1 MKELTTENKLDL
13 VFQINNSIVNTKLT
27 KTEIQEVTN
36 LQHCIINNIVNPE
49 VRNTNDLT
57 DLCVVFG
64 RVCNMLEQPG
74 KYDGN
79 YRKIF
84 SDNYF
89 VTTGIPDNA
98 KIRLI
103 KERNDLYCS
112 VDNKLTNKGKWDIA
126 QCVRVLIKLMN
137 FWKPEE

>member
-1 MKELTTENKLDL
+1 MKELTAENKLDL
-13 VFQINNSIVNTKLT
+13 VFQINNGIVNTKMT
-27 KTEIQEVTN
+27 KTVMQEVMN
-36 LQHCIINNIVNPE
+36 LQHCIINNIINPR
-49 VRNTNDLT
+49 VQNTNDLT

-74 KYDGN
+74 KYDGG
-79 YRKIF
+79 YREVL

-103 KERNDLYCS
+103 KEQNNLYCS
-112 VDNKLTNKGKWDIA
+112 VNDKLTAKDKWDIA
-126 QCVRVLIKLMN
+126 QCVRVLIKLIN
-137 FWKPEE
+137 YWRG